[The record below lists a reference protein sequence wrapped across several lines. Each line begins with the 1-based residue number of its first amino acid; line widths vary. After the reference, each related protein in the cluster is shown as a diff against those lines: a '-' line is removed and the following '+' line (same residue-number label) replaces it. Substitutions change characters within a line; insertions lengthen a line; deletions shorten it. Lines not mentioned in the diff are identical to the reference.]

1 MTQRDINAV
10 IGVLGITAFGIF
22 CQWLPFVIL
31 SVPMPKGVI
40 ASTAITTFWQTLWLV
55 VIPYVWAVRRLG
67 LSIEDMGVGRRNLG
81 LSTILGCSLYLIA
94 LAAFIHCSGGG
105 LMTNHIV
112 RKVGPGEASMLVLL
126 MGIVAAG
133 TDLTTRGFILL
144 TLTKHSHVIFAIFM
158 QNLIWFLGHI
168 AEIKLLTDCLGV
180 AMATVLTLTLGIVGD
195 MIVLRTRNVVGLA
208 IAHFLLNVVLV
219 IYLRQM

>member
-1 MTQRDINAV
+1 
-10 IGVLGITAFGIF
+10 
-22 CQWLPFVIL
+22 
-31 SVPMPKGVI
+31 
-40 ASTAITTFWQTLWLV
+40 
-55 VIPYVWAVRRLG
+55 
-67 LSIEDMGVGRRNLG
+67 
-81 LSTILGCSLYLIA
+81 
-94 LAAFIHCSGGG
+94 
-105 LMTNHIV
+105 MTNHIV

-208 IAHFLLNVVLV
+208 IAHFMLNVVLV

>member
-1 MTQRDINAV
+1 
-10 IGVLGITAFGIF
+10 
-22 CQWLPFVIL
+22 
-31 SVPMPKGVI
+31 MPEGVI
-40 ASTAITTFWQTLWLV
+40 ASSAITTFWQTLWLV
-55 VIPYVWAVRRLG
+55 VVPYVWAARRLG
-67 LSIEDMGVGRRNLG
+67 LSVEDMGISSRNLG

-144 TLTKHSHVIFAIFM
+144 TLTKHGHVIFAIFM

-208 IAHFLLNVVLV
+208 IAHFMLNIVLV